1 MCGWAGGHVC
11 ARAFIRSHLPH
22 RIIIA
27 TPDLKWEESHCVVV
41 HQISIP
47 EVHLYFG
54 RVVIVPQL
62 SLQMKDSLACSYRV
76 DKENDVTARKMCKC
90 FTSARAFSSILSH
103 ISEKRGE
110 KREKRRRKKERIYIL
125 IVKNNRKKAKR
136 RCTEMA
142 NLPTL
147 TSTQTVGRPGR
158 WSTVCTPQGAQS
170 FVEQL
175 QKKSE
180 QRKRIL

>member
-1 MCGWAGGHVC
+1 MC

-90 FTSARAFSSILSH
+90 FTSAGAFSSILSH

-110 KREKRRRKKERIYIL
+110 KEKKKKKKRKNNIL

-158 WSTVCTPQGAQS
+158 RSTVCTPQGAQS